1 MKTIVILLVILMG
14 LSVNAQNLSKQRI
27 WKITSDKRSIYF
39 DQGIF
44 HSDKKRSPAKLTN
57 IRNSYV
63 TSRGYERVVLD
74 FDGSQPPKIYG
85 HISMSKNKMYLDL
98 FNTTLSSNIANIK
111 NVKFLE
117 NVDFFN
123 IDKDLLSIEFKV
135 SNKVSY
141 DIFYLENPGRIVIDI
156 KK

>member
-1 MKTIVILLVILMG
+1 MKTIMMLLVILFG
-14 LSVNAQNLSKQRI
+14 ISGFSQNLSKQRI
-27 WKITSDKRSIYF
+27 WKITSDKRAIYF

-44 HSDKKRSPAKLTN
+44 HSDKKRSTAKLTS

-63 TSRGYERVVLD
+63 GSRGYERVVLD
-74 FDGSQPPKIYG
+74 FNESEPPKVYG
-85 HISMSKNKMYLDL
+85 HISMNKKKLYLDL
-98 FNTTLSSNIANIK
+98 FNTKLSDNMSSIK
-111 NVKFLE
+111 NVKYLE

-135 SNKVSY
+135 SQKVSY

-156 KK
+156 KR